1 MFQRNT
7 EPGQSRLATPSW
19 APPSAAGQGGSLTCG
34 PWDDLP
40 RPCGVQLIRR
50 PSHGLASR
58 SDVMVTAT
66 RWVLK
71 ARSCRIGGVPG
82 LHKHPRLC
90 IAERW
95 ACASDGHLGLSPKR
109 APRIGL
115 TRVRSR
121 HNTAVS
127 LRWRQLGVSRMRL
140 LRGDL
145 HRARV
150 TGRPLART
158 APNLRC
164 SRMGVGYRARPRVF
178 PAGRLRAGGPVT
190 VDLRVGP
197 RRGSSLGS
205 AVSDGRAYSC
215 GVVGGTFP
223 GVEVSA
229 AGRLGP

>member
-19 APPSAAGQGGSLTCG
+19 APPSAAGQGGSPTCG

-40 RPCGVQLIRR
+40 RPCGVQLIPR
-50 PSHGLASR
+50 PGHGLASR

-66 RWVLK
+66 RSVPN
-71 ARSCRIGGVPG
+71 ARSCRIAGVPG
-82 LHKHPRLC
+82 SHRHPRLC
-90 IAERW
+90 ITERW
-95 ACASDGHLGLSPKR
+95 ACASRRTCGAFAETRPEDRPH
-109 APRIGL
+109 

-127 LRWRQLGVSRMRL
+127 LRWPQLGVSHMRL
-140 LRGDL
+140 AG
-145 HRARV
+145 V
-150 TGRPLART
+150 FTGRD
-158 APNLRC
+158 APMDVKAVKRC
-164 SRMGVGYRARPRVF
+164 WAVCLVLPSTRWSRD
-178 PAGRLRAGGPVT
+178 GGPEG
-190 VDLRVGP
+190 GP

-229 AGRLGP
+229 AGRLDP